1 MIFSIIT
8 WVALFMFLVIIHE
21 LGHFFAAKKSGVKV
35 LEFWVGIPPKIC
47 TLWTDKS
54 GTEYTLNAIPLGG
67 FVRLKGEDPTVTEDF
82 HARDSFISANVVRKT
97 IILLGWVTMNLLFAF
112 FIFTLGFRL
121 GVKPLFV
128 VPENTFQS
136 SVNSYLMPTLGFL
149 EQKNFISGDID
160 KSQAQVFDILPD
172 GLAAKVWL
180 QSGDIITTINAQEVN
195 NFTLGR
201 QLKKLIGEKF
211 LLTYKRWAQV
221 LTATVQCPP
230 DSCLL
235 GVALAQSGSLDI
247 LPIKF
252 DFKGAVK
259 ASLQEIKAQTI
270 LTFESLGSLGKN
282 LLSFDGE
289 KTKGAL
295 SKLSGP
301 IGAIKVGD
309 MVLNQY
315 GRLEFFLFWGL
326 ISMALCLFN
335 ILPIPALDWG
345 RLLGVYIQTL
355 FRLKKEKYFIIEN
368 YINMVFFLVLMALWI
383 YIMLKDL
390 VVARWVQIPFMS

>member
-8 WVALFMFLVIIHE
+8 GVALFMFLVIIHE

-35 LEFWVGIPPKIC
+35 LEFGVGIPPKIC

-97 IILLGWVTMNLLFAF
+97 IILLGGVTMNLLFAF

-172 GLAAKVWL
+172 GLAAKV
-180 QSGDIITTINAQEVN
+180 
-195 NFTLGR
+195 
-201 QLKKLIGEKF
+201 
-211 LLTYKRWAQV
+211 
-221 LTATVQCPP
+221 
-230 DSCLL
+230 
-235 GVALAQSGSLDI
+235 
-247 LPIKF
+247 
-252 DFKGAVK
+252 
-259 ASLQEIKAQTI
+259 
-270 LTFESLGSLGKN
+270 
-282 LLSFDGE
+282 
-289 KTKGAL
+289 
-295 SKLSGP
+295 
-301 IGAIKVGD
+301 
-309 MVLNQY
+309 
-315 GRLEFFLFWGL
+315 GL
-326 ISMALCLFN
+326 
-335 ILPIPALDWG
+335 
-345 RLLGVYIQTL
+345 
-355 FRLKKEKYFIIEN
+355 
-368 YINMVFFLVLMALWI
+368 
-383 YIMLKDL
+383 
-390 VVARWVQIPFMS
+390 